1 MITETE
7 FLEALNI
14 IRLYQIQL
22 ELEIDN
28 NKFLKKTPL
37 EEIIHHVESNLQD
50 YSVRFKNGLIQSK
63 RWYSFIEE
71 IQPNDFAKIGMV
83 GRKTIKEF
91 IDYKLKNNYL

>member
-50 YSVRFKNGLIQSK
+50 YSVRFKNSLIQSK
-63 RWYSFIEE
+63 KWYSFIEE
-71 IQPNDFAKIGMV
+71 IKPNDFAKIRLV